1 MILKVRDEQDFNISM
16 NLNINYEL
24 EYIELTVNVWNK
36 KAHTQQTKTFT
47 ASRFSEALAYYR
59 QQETFLF
66 GAGEQ
71 AGGFIQ
77 RSLPAGYPQ
86 SNAERTSFLI
96 GRSIPWQTR
105 MQKRIGIYWIR
116 LTRTTRQVLWGLSLA
131 TPLRTLM
138 RFAKLSERPVC
149 RPGHISPAE
158 KCWW

>member
-59 QQETFLF
+59 QKETFLF

-71 AGGFIQ
+71 A
-77 RSLPAGYPQ
+77 
-86 SNAERTSFLI
+86 
-96 GRSIPWQTR
+96 
-105 MQKRIGIYWIR
+105 
-116 LTRTTRQVLWGLSLA
+116 
-131 TPLRTLM
+131 
-138 RFAKLSERPVC
+138 
-149 RPGHISPAE
+149 
-158 KCWW
+158 

>member
-47 ASRFSEALAYYR
+47 ASRLSEALAYYR

-71 AGGFIQ
+71 A
-77 RSLPAGYPQ
+77 
-86 SNAERTSFLI
+86 
-96 GRSIPWQTR
+96 
-105 MQKRIGIYWIR
+105 
-116 LTRTTRQVLWGLSLA
+116 
-131 TPLRTLM
+131 
-138 RFAKLSERPVC
+138 
-149 RPGHISPAE
+149 
-158 KCWW
+158 